1 MKLIAWESDSRA
13 SVDNAFDNG
22 NPLTLLAL
30 SAPDEYILSYA
41 LTEHNN
47 ENFSL
52 NPVEK

>member
-1 MKLIAWESDSRA
+1 MKLIVRPSDSSA
-13 SVDNAFDNG
+13 SVDNVFDNG

-30 SAPDEYILSYA
+30 SAPDGYILSYA